1 MESIN
6 ADDRVRNTLPDVEP
20 IDIDYLL
27 EDNQKR
33 AIKFLTTG
41 TQRDKQRFTDL
52 LHTQGWT
59 GNGRL
64 GKPHHMR
71 AELLANQIYIGTL
84 KVEG

>member
-64 GKPHHMR
+64 GKLHHKR
-71 AELLANQIYIGTL
+71 AEFLADRIYML
-84 KVEG
+84 ALRV